1 MVVPELHLAQS
12 ETDARQLS
20 GLARE
25 IWTEH
30 YTGLIGA
37 EQVAYML
44 DRYQSAGQIW
54 QDIRRNGV
62 TYVWLDLGPNMAAYM
77 AYSDK
82 TDYGDCFLS
91 KLYVKK
97 AYRGQGLAKTLL
109 DHLVARCRRD
119 KKQSI
124 WLTVNKHN
132 TGSIEAYKKMGFS
145 CVDAIVTDIGGGFVM
160 DDFVLRREVTP

>member
-1 MVVPELHLAQS
+1 MVVPELHVAQS
-12 ETDARQLS
+12 EADARQLAE
-20 GLARE
+20 LARE

-37 EQVAYML
+37 GQVSYML
-44 DRYQSAGQIW
+44 ERYQSAERIW
-54 QDIRRNGV
+54 QDIRKGGV
-62 TYVWLDLGPNMAAYM
+62 TYAWLTCGPHMAAYM

-97 AYRGQGLAKTLL
+97 DYRGQGLAKTLL
-109 DHLVARCRRD
+109 GHLVTRCRRD
-119 KKQSI
+119 KKRSI

-132 TGSIEAYKKMGFS
+132 SGSIAAYKKLGFS
-145 CVDAIVTDIGGGFVM
+145 CIDSVVTDIGNGFVM
-160 DDFVLRREVTP
+160 DDYVLRREI

>member
-44 DRYQSAGQIW
+44 ARYQSAGQIW

-97 AYRGQGLAKTLL
+97 AYRGQGLAKALL
-109 DHLVARCRRD
+109 DHLVARNC
-119 KKQSI
+119 
-124 WLTVNKHN
+124 H
-132 TGSIEAYKKMGFS
+132 G
-145 CVDAIVTDIGGGFVM
+145 
-160 DDFVLRREVTP
+160 